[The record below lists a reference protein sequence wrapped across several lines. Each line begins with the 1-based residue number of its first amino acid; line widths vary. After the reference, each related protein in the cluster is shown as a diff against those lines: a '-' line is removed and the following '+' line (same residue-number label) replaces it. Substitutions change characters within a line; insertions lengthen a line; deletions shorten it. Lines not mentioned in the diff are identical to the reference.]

1 MSSQGG
7 LVGCLVWVSLC
18 LCTGVAPSSCC
29 EPRGSPPLGSVL
41 PWENTQH
48 DLFLRSAFGT
58 SWHLFQLSCFTPQ
71 IFGEALLLLIRS
83 CLGTDVWN
91 LRTEGPTFTFKTKYF
106 SIRFPSRDKEASN
119 GGNWSSRF
127 HCPHW
132 QQCSNRLI
140 LAGISN
146 PLQHKWVHCFHF
158 SP

>member
-7 LVGCLVWVSLC
+7 LIACLLLASLC
-18 LCTGVAPSSCC
+18 LWCGTLQLLWALGISPSWICVALGKYPTWPFPMVSLWDFL
-29 EPRGSPPLGSVL
+29 PLVV
-41 PWENTQH
+41 
-48 DLFLRSAFGT
+48 
-58 SWHLFQLSCFTPQ
+58 QLSCFTPQ

-106 SIRFPSRDKEASN
+106 FIRFPSRNKEASN

-140 LAGISN
+140 LAEISN
-146 PLQHKWVHCFHF
+146 PLQHKRVHCFHF